1 MFRSAWVSF
10 IAENLAPKGTLFS
23 RDDLSLRQIQ
33 FCSVTREHPYL
44 RTYMNMTH
52 LSWLL
57 IPLAVLIGAVLP
69 IQGAL
74 LSKLG
79 PLLNHP
85 IQATLVSYIGG
96 AFVCVLI
103 LSFSRTAY
111 PSLGELS
118 AIDWHL
124 YTAGFLGAI
133 FVSGMLYLMPV
144 VGVANML
151 AAAIVGQLVASIMI
165 DHFGLLGGLRIG
177 VSPSRIFGMVL
188 LFIGLYFIQ
197 RKTL

>member
-1 MFRSAWVSF
+1 
-10 IAENLAPKGTLFS
+10 
-23 RDDLSLRQIQ
+23 
-33 FCSVTREHPYL
+33 
-44 RTYMNMTH
+44 MNMAH
-52 LSWLL
+52 LGWFL
-57 IPLAVLIGAVLP
+57 IPLAILIGAVLP

-74 LSKLG
+74 LAKLG

-85 IQATLVSYIGG
+85 IQATLASYIGG

-103 LSFSRTAY
+103 LSVSRTSY

-133 FVSGMLYLMPV
+133 FFSGMLYLMPV

-151 AAAIVGQLVASIMI
+151 AAAIVGQLVASILV
-165 DHFGLLGGLRIG
+165 DHFGLLGGMRVSI
-177 VSPSRIFGMVL
+177 SPSRVFGVVL
-188 LFIGLYFIQ
+188 LFIGLFFIQ

>member
-1 MFRSAWVSF
+1 
-10 IAENLAPKGTLFS
+10 
-23 RDDLSLRQIQ
+23 
-33 FCSVTREHPYL
+33 
-44 RTYMNMTH
+44 MNITH
-52 LSWLL
+52 TTWLL
-57 IPLAVLIGAVLP
+57 IPLAIFIGAVLP

-96 AFVCVLI
+96 AVACVLI
-103 LSFSRTAY
+103 LAVSRSAY
-111 PSLGELS
+111 PSLGELV
-118 AIDWHL
+118 AIDWRL

-151 AAAIVGQLVASIMI
+151 AAAIVGQLVASILI
-165 DHFGLLGGLRIG
+165 DHFGLLGGLRISI
-177 VSPSRIFGMVL
+177 SPSRIFGVLL

>member
-1 MFRSAWVSF
+1 MNVS
-10 IAENLAPKGTLFS
+10 
-23 RDDLSLRQIQ
+23 
-33 FCSVTREHPYL
+33 
-44 RTYMNMTH
+44 H

-57 IPLAVLIGAVLP
+57 IPLAIFIGALLP

-85 IQATLVSYIGG
+85 IQATLVSYLGG
-96 AFVCVLI
+96 AFVCILI
-103 LSFSRTAY
+103 LVIAKSPNPTFQ
-111 PSLGELS
+111 ELS
-118 AIDWHL
+118 VIDWKL

-151 AAAIVGQLVASIMI
+151 AAAIVGQLVASILI
-165 DHFGLLGGLRIG
+165 DHFGLLSGLRVSI
-177 VSPSRIFGMVL
+177 SPSRIFGVVL
-188 LFIGLYFIQ
+188 LLIGLYFIQ

>member
-1 MFRSAWVSF
+1 
-10 IAENLAPKGTLFS
+10 
-23 RDDLSLRQIQ
+23 
-33 FCSVTREHPYL
+33 
-44 RTYMNMTH
+44 MNITH
-52 LSWLL
+52 TTWLL
-57 IPLAVLIGAVLP
+57 IPLAIFIGAVLP

-96 AFVCVLI
+96 AVACVLI
-103 LSFSRTAY
+103 LAVSRSAY
-111 PSLGELS
+111 PSPGELV
-118 AIDWHL
+118 AIDWRL

-151 AAAIVGQLVASIMI
+151 AAAIVGQLVASILI
-165 DHFGLLGGLRIG
+165 DHFGLLGGLRISI
-177 VSPSRIFGMVL
+177 SPSRIFGVL
-188 LFIGLYFIQ
+188 SLFIGLYFIQ

>member
-1 MFRSAWVSF
+1 MN
-10 IAENLAPKGTLFS
+10 IAHTN
-23 RDDLSLRQIQ
+23 
-33 FCSVTREHPYL
+33 
-44 RTYMNMTH
+44 
-52 LSWLL
+52 WLL
-57 IPLAVLIGAVLP
+57 IPLAICIGAVLP

-96 AFVCVLI
+96 AVACVLI
-103 LSFSRTAY
+103 LAVSRSAY
-111 PSLGELS
+111 PSPGELV
-118 AIDWHL
+118 AIDWRL

-151 AAAIVGQLVASIMI
+151 AAAIVGQLVASILI
-165 DHFGLLGGLRIG
+165 DHFGLLGGLRISI
-177 VSPSRIFGMVL
+177 SPSRIFGVL
-188 LFIGLYFIQ
+188 SLFIGLYFIQ

>member
-1 MFRSAWVSF
+1 MN
-10 IAENLAPKGTLFS
+10 ITNL
-23 RDDLSLRQIQ
+23 
-33 FCSVTREHPYL
+33 H
-44 RTYMNMTH
+44 
-52 LSWLL
+52 WLL
-57 IPLAVLIGAVLP
+57 IPLAIVIGALLP

-85 IQATLVSYIGG
+85 IQATLVSYLGG
-96 AFVCVLI
+96 AFICILI
-103 LSFSRTAY
+103 LVIAKSPY
-111 PSLGELS
+111 PTFQELS
-118 AIDWHL
+118 AIDWKL

-151 AAAIVGQLVASIMI
+151 AAAIVGQLVASILI
-165 DHFGLLGGLRIG
+165 DHFGLLSGLKVSI
-177 VSPSRIFGMVL
+177 SPSRIFGVVL
-188 LFIGLYFIQ
+188 LLIGLYFIQ